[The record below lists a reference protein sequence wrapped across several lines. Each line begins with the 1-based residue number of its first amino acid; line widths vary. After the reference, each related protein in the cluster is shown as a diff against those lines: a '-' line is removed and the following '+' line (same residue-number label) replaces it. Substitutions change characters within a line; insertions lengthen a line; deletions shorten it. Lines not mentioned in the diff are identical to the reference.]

1 LVYESITFINK
12 LIIIEEM
19 INFIKIFLG
28 EIISRSND
36 RNIFAI
42 GSSHFS
48 IMRQYYS
55 EIKNLSD
62 ADYKVFSQTGED
74 GIIDYL
80 LYSLNIKVPKFV
92 EIGVGD
98 YRESNTRYIF
108 QKNCSRGLIVDKN
121 KNLEKKVSK
130 IIKLWKGDLTII
142 ETTVTSENILHI
154 LDSNDFDNNLDV
166 FSLDVDGID
175 YWILEVLPEKVSKIV
190 VLEYN
195 PIFGPNLEITIPN
208 LNDFDRK
215 KYHYSSLCFGTSLQ
229 ALIKLMNKK
238 KYVFVGSNIA
248 CFNAFFVLESEVKKL
263 NLTLPDIN
271 DLTKYTTSYIRD
283 SRSIDGKLNYL
294 SGKQKLKEIENC
306 EVIDLSNPEKKL
318 VKIKDIH

>member
-1 LVYESITFINK
+1 MF
-12 LIIIEEM
+12 
-19 INFIKIFLG
+19 NFIKNFLG

-55 EIKNLSD
+55 EIKNLID

-121 KNLEKKVSK
+121 KNLKKKVSK
-130 IIKLWKGDLTII
+130 IVKLWKGDLTII
-142 ETTVTSENILHI
+142 ETAVTSENILHI
-154 LDSNDFDNNLDV
+154 LNSNDFDNNLDV

-175 YWILEVLPEKVSKIV
+175 YWILEVLPEKLSKIV

-195 PIFGPNLEITIPN
+195 PIFGPNLEVTIPN
-208 LNDFDRK
+208 LKDFDRK
-215 KYHYSSLCFGTSLQ
+215 KYHYSSLCYGASLK
-229 ALIKLMNKK
+229 ALIKLMNQR
-238 KYVFVGSNIA
+238 KYIFVGSNIA
-248 CFNAFFVLESEVKKL
+248 CFNAFFVLESEVEKL
-263 NLTLPDIN
+263 NLNLPDKN
-271 DLTKYTTSYIRD
+271 DLTKYTTSYIRE
-283 SRSIDGKLNYL
+283 SRSIENKLNYL

-318 VKIKDIH
+318 VKLKNIY

>member
-1 LVYESITFINK
+1 MV
-12 LIIIEEM
+12 
-19 INFIKIFLG
+19 NFIKNFLS

-130 IIKLWKGDLTII
+130 IVKLWKGDLTII
-142 ETTVTSENILHI
+142 ETAVTSENILHI
-154 LDSNDFDNNLDV
+154 LNSNDFDNNLDV

-175 YWILEVLPEKVSKIV
+175 YWILEVLPEKLSKIV

-195 PIFGPNLEITIPN
+195 PTFGPNLEVTIPN
-208 LNDFDRK
+208 LKYFDRK
-215 KYHYSSLCFGTSLQ
+215 KYHYSCLCWGASLK
-229 ALIKLMNKK
+229 ALIKLMNQR

-248 CFNAFFVLESEVKKL
+248 CFNAFFVLESEVEKL

-306 EVIDLSNPEKKL
+306 EVIDLSNPKEKL
-318 VKIKDIH
+318 VKIKDIY

>member
-1 LVYESITFINK
+1 
-12 LIIIEEM
+12 M
-19 INFIKIFLG
+19 INFIKNFLS

-108 QKNCSRGLIVDKN
+108 QKNCSKGLIVDKN

-130 IIKLWKGDLTII
+130 IVKLWKGDLTII
-142 ETTVTSENILHI
+142 ETAVTSENILHI
-154 LDSNDFDNNLDV
+154 LNSNEFDNNLDV

-175 YWILEVLPEKVSKIV
+175 YWILEVLPEKLSKIV
-190 VLEYN
+190 ILEYN
-195 PIFGPNLEITIPN
+195 PTFGSNLEITVPN

-215 KYHYSSLCFGTSLQ
+215 KYHYSFLCYGASLQ
-229 ALIKLMNKK
+229 AFIKLMNKK
-238 KYVFVGSNIA
+238 KYVFVGTNIA
-248 CFNAFFVLESEVKKL
+248 CYNAFFVLESEINKL
-263 NLTLPDIN
+263 NLNLPDIN
-271 DLTKYTTSYIRD
+271 DLTRYTTSYIRD

-318 VKIKDIH
+318 VKIKDICQ